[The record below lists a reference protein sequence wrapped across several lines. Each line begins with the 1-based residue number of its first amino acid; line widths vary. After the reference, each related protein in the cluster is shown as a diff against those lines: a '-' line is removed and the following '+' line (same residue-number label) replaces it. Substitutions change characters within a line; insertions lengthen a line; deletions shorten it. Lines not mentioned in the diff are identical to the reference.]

1 MNIKTWISD
10 LSYAST
16 AVNSVKQA
24 TTTTAY
30 ANAVKNLSL
39 RQAELALST
48 KNLSAEQQ
56 REILVTAG
64 LIKETGTLTVAQATE
79 ALTTDTRN
87 AADVEALMLKA
98 GLITELGAETTA
110 TITVDAAKLKELV
123 DTKVLTQAEAELLAM
138 KAGVT
143 LQSTKEAATLIASNA
158 KLGSSFV
165 IMGKTAGAALK
176 GIGTGLLSFASAH
189 PLIAAL
195 VGVVSIVGLVTTGT
209 KKLREEQEQAIETA
223 RSLQEEYRSSTKSLS
238 DNISSLESQKDE
250 FERLSKGVDDY
261 GKNISLSSD
270 EYDRY
275 KSIVAEILGYSP
287 ELIQGYD
294 AEGNAIANKNSLIE
308 RSIELMKEE
317 QRQKLKEMTTDEKT
331 GTAYE
336 GAKAGWE
343 QTKGYKGA
351 NTRNEI
357 ARWFD
362 NNALRGGVN
371 YEVDIAEALGIKDEW
386 KEEGN
391 NLQNAII
398 NNIDTVAKNIKDKKE
413 ELLAI
418 SDRDGNAI
426 FSVDEINAMIE
437 QADTWQRQYSK
448 WQQDIEDAK
457 HGMDD
462 QFELYAQRADGYND
476 LTDAQKAFVNEYIKA
491 TGEIVD
497 AEGNLLSK
505 NEIIKKAEG
514 YESFVNKLADSSDVA
529 QEAINKLFAL
539 DINKMSAT
547 DYENQVGKLL
557 QIITKELNL
566 SQEEL
571 EGLIVQLGFDVD
583 FTKIENLKSQL
594 RNKFG
599 DEFND
604 VINELS
610 LEELE
615 IASKLKFV
623 EGMTP
628 DDLRTEID
636 ALSSRDITIDVKV
649 NETFSDI
656 VNDTMSKTQ
665 SVVDSTTK
673 SFEGLAKVQE
683 AVANGYKLSTTA
695 ALELAKSY
703 PEILNG
709 ATTTADGQ
717 MKLNKEVVDAVL
729 SGNQAQLD
737 SAIDKQI
744 GELEAEKVSLEAKK
758 QSAITGLQ
766 IVEAALMAEDAAD
779 KQKAIEKIKTANEV
793 LDEMIKAGYSETEAN
808 RIACDVMSGNTTE
821 YDRIAKEVAQ
831 NADSNFSISAKNI
844 ADNVF
849 KNMKNAATSVL
860 NFGKQC
866 WESAKAFLGIGSKD
880 PSSPNDVMGGSG
892 GTGDTSDDYK
902 LVDDGTFDS
911 FDGSSIEDL
920 NLQLDELKL
929 NLQDTITGIDDGL
942 SAIDGQISALNSLKI
957 QSNNRDFDSG
967 DSKKSGGSGSDKNSP
982 EYTDPTDAI
991 IDRINLKQKELA
1003 IEEERLE
1010 NEIELAEASGDNKK
1024 QISLTNDLIATRK
1037 KRVDELNTANAGL
1050 HQMAEDLRNSTP
1062 QWNEE
1067 EWFNSQGEETEA
1079 YNSLYNSSSKE
1090 EQEKIKD
1097 QFEKI
1102 SKIKEAWVAND
1113 EELVELNKELLQD
1126 AENLNEIYDE
1136 LANSQISDIE
1146 HQIELNINNNGE
1158 DFDNR
1163 AYYKQIQ
1170 DIAHAEA
1177 NRLRAL
1183 DPEKYKEQI
1192 QEWQNIWWDAQHN
1205 IEDWLD
1211 DMFSKANDFGSSV
1224 LDSRSTLLQSYYD
1237 VTNSIAEAQHNI
1249 NKELEAS
1256 KTMYEYLDEDTRK
1269 LLFNQ
1274 EDYNVLCKELI
1285 DIQSEADRLQRQ
1297 YEYDLKHS
1305 TLDTIEEITSNYEM
1319 QYETL
1324 MKSYEIAKADL
1335 EIAKKKQK
1343 LDNVLNERNVRM
1355 RINGEWQY
1363 VAKTQDVIDA
1373 QSELADAEYAK
1384 RVEEAGLTQQESI
1397 NNLTKQQN
1405 ELTTVINKFES
1416 GVISLDEAVASAIEA
1431 IGFLPSA
1438 LASMYSNIS
1447 QKTNTE
1453 GNNSSSGS
1461 SSSSSSSSGRILHVG
1476 ADGKAPSGAK
1486 IGDTIRTAGGD
1497 YKIVTAI
1504 TPGAEFNSSSGHYS
1518 IKIKE
1523 ELANGTRSTLGG
1535 ATLLGEEGFEA
1546 FIDNNGH
1553 LIPINQPTIGN
1564 ISSGGIVFN
1573 QDQMTNLRSLWDLSN
1588 IGTMPSHNISSI
1600 TNRQMSEIT
1609 NYQMYGDMIFDG
1621 NNPEEI
1627 FKKMADFFK
1636 NTRYKSN

>member
-1 MNIKTWISD
+1 MCLHNTKFNSTNFKTSLQSITSAVTAMQGIKAGAYIGSNGLFDTATVNA
-10 LSYAST
+10 YRASI
-16 AVNSVKQA
+16 KG
-24 TTTTAY
+24 
-30 ANAVKNLSL
+30 
-39 RQAELALST
+39 
-48 KNLSAEQQ
+48 LSA
-56 REILVTAG
+56 
-64 LIKETGTLTVAQATE
+64 
-79 ALTTDTRN
+79 
-87 AADVEALMLKA
+87 
-98 GLITELGAETTA
+98 
-110 TITVDAAKLKELV
+110 
-123 DTKVLTQAEAELLAM
+123 TQAEAALSASGLNAAQRQQILTSKESTVANAGQATSFNVLTKAVWANVKAM
-138 KAGVT
+138 
-143 LQSTKEAATLIASNA
+143 A
-158 KLGSSFV
+158 KW
-165 IMGKTAGAALK
+165 
-176 GIGTGLLSFASAH
+176 
-189 PLIAAL
+189 
-195 VGVVSIVGLVTTGT
+195 LVTTPAGWIT
-209 KKLREEQEQAIETA
+209 LAIGATVGLITAYNNVEKKQNELIESA
-223 RSLQEEYRSSTKSLS
+223 RNLQEEYRSSAKSLS
-238 DNISSLESQKDE
+238 DNIASLKSQEDE
-250 FERLSKGVDDY
+250 FNRLAKGVDKY

-270 EYDRY
+270 EYEKY
-275 KSIVAEILGYSP
+275 KSIVSEILGYSP
-287 ELIQGYD
+287 ELIEGYD

-331 GTAYE
+331 GTAYD

-343 QTKGYKGA
+343 QTKGYEGA

-371 YEVDIAEALGIKDEW
+371 YEVDIAEVLGIKDEW

-391 NLQNAII
+391 NLRNAII
-398 NNIDTVAKNIKDKKE
+398 NNIDTVVKNIKDKKA

-418 SDRDGNAI
+418 SDSDGNAI

-514 YESFVNKLADSSDVA
+514 YESFVDKLADSSDVA

-539 DINKMSAT
+539 DIDKMSAT

-583 FTKIENLKSQL
+583 FTKIENLKSQI

-628 DDLRTEID
+628 DDLRAEID

-649 NETFSDI
+649 NETFNDI

-709 ATTTADGQ
+709 ATATADGQ

-766 IVEAALMAEDAAD
+766 IVETALMAEDAAD
-779 KQKAIEKIKTANEV
+779 KEKAVEKIKTANKV

-808 RIACDVMSGNTTE
+808 RIACDVMSNNTTE
-821 YDRIAKEVAQ
+821 YDRIAAEVAQ

-866 WESAKAFLGIGSKD
+866 WESAKAFLGIGSKN
-880 PSSPNDVMGGSG
+880 PSSPSDVMGGSG
-892 GTGDTSDDYK
+892 GTGGSSNDYK
-902 LVDDGTFDS
+902 LVDGGVFDS

-920 NLQLDELKL
+920 NIQLDELKL

-957 QSNNRDFDSG
+957 QNKNKDFDSD
-967 DSKKSGGSGSDKNSP
+967 DSKKSGGSDKNSP
-982 EYTDPTDAI
+982 DYADSTDAI

-1010 NEIELAEASGDNKK
+1010 NEIELAEAMGDNKK

-1037 KRVDELNTANAGL
+1037 KRVDELNIANGKL
-1050 HQMAEDLRNSTP
+1050 HNEAEWLRNNNPWDEESWFDSQGNATEEYYRVFNSASKENQEAIKDLFGQLSKYKEAYMDNAEEIIDLNKEILQSEKDLADLRWDNSNNWIDERNTYND
-1062 QWNEE
+1062 WRLFDDNEIAAWE
-1067 EWFNSQGEETEA
+1067 RVIKW
-1079 YNSLYNSSSKE
+1079 LKE
-1090 EQEKIKD
+1090 DYPNELD
-1097 QFEKI
+1097 
-1102 SKIKEAWVAND
+1102 KIKEA
-1113 EELVELNKELLQD
+1113 E
-1126 AENLNEIYDE
+1126 ENL
-1136 LANSQISDIE
+1136 
-1146 HQIELNINNNGE
+1146 
-1158 DFDNR
+1158 FDAR
-1163 AYYKQIQ
+1163 
-1170 DIAHAEA
+1170 
-1177 NRLRAL
+1177 
-1183 DPEKYKEQI
+1183 KEQF
-1192 QEWQNIWWDAQHN
+1192 D
-1205 IEDWLD
+1205 
-1211 DMFSKANDFGSSV
+1211 KANDFASSYY
-1224 LDSRSTLLQSYYD
+1224 DSQKTLLQSYFD
-1237 VTNSIAEAQHNI
+1237 VTNSIAEAQHDI

-1256 KTMYEYLDEDTRK
+1256 KTMYEYLNEDTRK

-1297 YEYDLKHS
+1297 YEYDLEHS

-1319 QYETL
+1319 QYEML

-1355 RINGEWQY
+1355 RINGQWQW
-1363 VAKTQDVIDA
+1363 VANTQDVIDA
-1373 QSELADAEYAK
+1373 QSELADAKYAK

-1416 GVISLDEAVASAIEA
+1416 GVISLDEAVGMAVSAI
-1431 IGFLPSA
+1431 GYLPSA
-1438 LASMYSNIS
+1438 LTTMYSNVS
-1447 QKTNTE
+1447 TNTAHT
-1453 GNNSSSGS
+1453 NSSSTGNS
-1461 SSSSSSSSGRILHVG
+1461 SGGRILHVG
-1476 ADGKAPSGAK
+1476 ADGKAPSRAK
-1486 IGDTIRTAGGD
+1486 IGDTIRTADGD

-1504 TPGAEFNSSSGHYS
+1504 TPGAKYNSSSGHYS

-1523 ELANGTRSTLGG
+1523 KLADGTRSTLGG
-1535 ATLLGEEGFEA
+1535 MTLLGEEGFEA

-1564 ISSGGIVFN
+1564 IGAGGTVFN
-1573 QDQMTNLRSLWDLSN
+1573 QEQMTNLKSLWDLSN
-1588 IGTMPSHNISSI
+1588 IGTMPSHSISNI
-1600 TNRQMSEIT
+1600 TNRQMSEVT
-1609 NYQMYGDMIFDG
+1609 NYHMYGDMIFDG

-1627 FKKMADFFK
+1627 FRKMADFFK